1 MASVLFFLLGIP
13 TAFIAERLMRR
24 FTRLDDHVAEDGS
37 TAAKRLPWQRDAW
50 PARVRFLVAAFI
62 PPLMAL
68 AGDRF
73 DLGPAIGVSL
83 LVVALLICTATD
95 LLRYRVPN
103 AITYPG
109 ILLALMAAALMPGSG
124 LKDALAAMFVAG
136 GIFLFLAILTRGG
149 MGLGDVKLAALI
161 GAGLGLQTSYQA
173 LFVGVFAA
181 GMVLLL
187 LLATG
192 VVSRK
197 QAVPYAPFLALGALA
212 MVFLH
217 GAAFAPIS

>member
-1 MASVLFFLLGIP
+1 VIAFLFFLLGLP
-13 TAFIAERLMRR
+13 TAIAAERVMRR

-37 TAAKRLPWQRDAW
+37 TAAKRLPWQRDGW
-50 PARVRFLVAAFI
+50 PPRVRFVIAALV
-62 PPLMAL
+62 PLLMAL
-68 AGDRF
+68 AGWRF
-73 DLGPAIGVSL
+73 DIVPALGVCL

-103 AITYPG
+103 AVTYPG
-109 ILLALMAAALMPGSG
+109 ILLALVAAALMPGSG
-124 LKDALAAMFVAG
+124 LKDALLAMITAG
-136 GIFLFLAILTRGG
+136 GTFLLLAILTRGG

-161 GAGLGLQTSYQA
+161 GAGLGFQTSYQA

-187 LLATG
+187 LLAAG

-197 QAVPYAPFLALGALA
+197 QAIPYAPFLALGALS
-212 MVFLH
+212 MVFVH
-217 GAAFAPIS
+217 GAAFAPL